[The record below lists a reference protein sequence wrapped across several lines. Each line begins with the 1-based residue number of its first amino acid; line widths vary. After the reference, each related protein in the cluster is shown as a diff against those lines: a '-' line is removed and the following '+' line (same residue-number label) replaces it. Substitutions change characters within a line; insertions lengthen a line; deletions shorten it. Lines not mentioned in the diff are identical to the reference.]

1 MFPRR
6 KESVASQKTFWA
18 LYFPVSVKKNI
29 PTRSYMINHPITGL
43 FGPCDRHSR
52 FRRAVPCAVRT
63 RRDAARLG
71 RRASARCAGGRA
83 AASAHGTM
91 GGCVRVPTAR
101 GSRLATS
108 GDMIVQLQLGCTSPI
123 MGARIHLCMRH
134 ACLMNHPCPG
144 CVALRR
150 AALGVPA
157 RWLAGLEH
165 PHVNPLDQTLHHAPA
180 SPALV
185 EPGMRAWLR
194 EGRRSRQALASV
206 LRKRKKP

>member
-1 MFPRR
+1 
-6 KESVASQKTFWA
+6 
-18 LYFPVSVKKNI
+18 
-29 PTRSYMINHPITGL
+29 MINHSITGL

-71 RRASARCAGGRA
+71 RRASAQCAGAGGRA

-91 GGCVRVPTAR
+91 GGCVVCRRPEGHASPHRV
-101 GSRLATS
+101 TS
-108 GDMIVQLQLGCTSPI
+108 VQLQLGCTSPI
-123 MGARIHLCMRH
+123 TGARIHLRMRH
-134 ACLMNHPCPG
+134 ACLMNHPCPS

>member
-1 MFPRR
+1 MIPSDHRMVRAMRSGFPIPSCRAMCRAHATRR
-6 KESVASQKTFWA
+6 CSAR
-18 LYFPVSVKKNI
+18 P
-29 PTRSYMINHPITGL
+29 
-43 FGPCDRHSR
+43 SR
-52 FRRAVPCAVRT
+52 VGAVR
-63 RRDAARLG
+63 G
-71 RRASARCAGGRA
+71 RGRA
-83 AASAHGTM
+83 RGGERARGTM
-91 GGCVRVPTAR
+91 GGCVVCRRPEGHASPHRV
-101 GSRLATS
+101 TS
-108 GDMIVQLQLGCTSPI
+108 MQLQLGCTSPI
-123 MGARIHLCMRH
+123 TGARIHLRMRH
-134 ACLMNHPCPG
+134 ACLMNHPCPS
-144 CVALRR
+144 CEALRR